1 MFPTFQLMLVGPVLV
16 AGGPTQGQV
25 LGSTVEG
32 RCFQSDC
39 QENTKLNNNKIYEHF
54 SLSFKF
60 PVYEMYCLRNV
71 LSMKCLVYEISCL
84 SNVLSMK
91 CPSMK
96 CPFYE
101 MSCLQNVLSTKCPV
115 YEMSCL

>member
-71 LSMKCLVYEISCL
+71 LSMKCLVYE
-84 SNVLSMK
+84 
-91 CPSMK
+91 
-96 CPFYE
+96 
-101 MSCLQNVLSTKCPV
+101 MSCL
-115 YEMSCL
+115 